1 MTLYLL
7 QDSLERKLNDDTIF
21 VMVPVMLQL
30 MTTVRQ
36 GGKCKIENSAAFHM
50 QLHMHEK
57 HKQLAVGCK
66 SR

>member
-1 MTLYLL
+1 
-7 QDSLERKLNDDTIF
+7 
-21 VMVPVMLQL
+21 MVPVMVQL

-50 QLHMHEK
+50 LYMHEN